1 MRSIRVLSVERERR
15 FPIRTYAAMLL
26 LLVTLCLLVPFCA
39 TAQRTTA
46 SIAGT
51 IMDSSGASL
60 PKAEVVAVETAT
72 GTSTRNISDP
82 QGSYVLS
89 NLNPGQYKLQVQ
101 APGFRSFT
109 QDGILLTVGQ
119 AASINVT
126 MIAGGASE
134 SITVTSEASQVN
146 LRSQELETVITP
158 EMARQLPLN
167 GRNVLQLMTLA
178 PDVSP
183 AVPSGSYSYYNQEA
197 TRPESSA
204 GFISANGGRANSGSY
219 YLDGGINEDPFTQ
232 VANVFPNPDA
242 IQEFSYIT
250 NSYSA
255 KFGGH
260 GGGVVNAVTRGGTND
275 FHGTAYDFVRNGSL
289 NATNFFALKN
299 DGLKRNQYGASI
311 GGPIRKNSTFFFF
324 SWQGTKLRSRPSTSE
339 SVTATAAERSGDFSE
354 ISTQL
359 VDPFTGVPFK
369 GNQIPVGQFDP
380 AALALSNLTPV
391 GAPGTGLVFYETNS
405 QQNGDQFV
413 TRVDQNFGSKLRIY
427 GRYLYDK
434 LELPSPSI
442 KGNILTAGT
451 DTVYKSNNVALNAAY
466 NFNNNLVATATGT
479 FNRDS
484 VDVTGPSFFPS
495 FTDLGVKVQD
505 LCTGQAP
512 TLGFSVSGYFGA
524 FYSCSYKTPRGHL
537 GFNTNWSWTAGRHEV
552 EFGGELTR
560 ESNPFSQDF
569 VSDGYYGF
577 GSQQSGNNLVD
588 FLLGKPD
595 FFEQGAPFAYKLER
609 VSPAL
614 FVNDNWKVSRRLT
627 LSLGVR
633 WSPWL
638 PFQEQTADQT
648 VVYSEIAYNAGTVS
662 KRYPTLPPGL
672 LVGGDPGVPKAGI
685 RSFYDVFDPRVGIA
699 YDPFGDGKTSIRAGF
714 GIYQDQ
720 PIGVGY
726 NNMADEASFNLFA
739 TVPFPGSFG
748 NPYSG
753 QTDPF
758 PGTFPLPPTQIF
770 PLPAAPTGF
779 SPSMVPPTIMQWNV
793 TTERQLTSNLVARA
807 AYEASE
813 AYHLYGGDE
822 ANPATYIPGNST
834 FENVQARRPK
844 QQYTNIISVQTAG
857 TSSFNA
863 LVLTL
868 EKRLSRGL
876 SLTGGFRWSKSLDEI
891 SQSNVSHVDYTKPND
906 KGFDRGPSDFDIGKQ
921 YTLSYVWQLPAFQRL
936 GTVGKSVLGDWS
948 LNGIFNA
955 HSGFPYTVLS
965 GQEFSYTG
973 NASGK
978 ERADLIGNPNLSG
991 GRPQSA
997 KLQEWFNTDAFTF
1010 NAAGTFGNS
1019 SRNSYAGP
1027 GAVNFDLGV
1036 VKSFPIRVGHF
1047 AESQKVDFKTEFFNL
1062 PNKPNFQNPD
1072 NAKSDTTTFGM
1083 VLNAQDPR
1091 IIQFSL
1097 KYSF

>member
-1 MRSIRVLSVERERR
+1 
-15 FPIRTYAAMLL
+15 
-26 LLVTLCLLVPFCA
+26 
-39 TAQRTTA
+39 
-46 SIAGT
+46 
-51 IMDSSGASL
+51 MDSSEASL
-60 PKAEVVAVETAT
+60 PKAEVIAVETAT
-72 GTSTRNISDP
+72 GTSTRTLSDS

-101 APGFRSFT
+101 APGFRSFI

-119 AASINVT
+119 AASLNVT
-126 MIAGGASE
+126 MVPGGTSE

-183 AVPSGSYSYYNQEA
+183 AVPLGSDSYYNQEA
-197 TRPESSA
+197 TRPESTA
-204 GFISANGGRANSGSY
+204 GFVSANGGRANSGAY

-275 FHGTAYDFVRNGSL
+275 FHGTAYEFLRNGAL
-289 NATNFFALKN
+289 NATNYFESTN
-299 DGLKRNQYGASI
+299 DGLKRNQYGTSI
-311 GGPIRKNSTFFFF
+311 GGPIRKDSTFFFF
-324 SWQGTKLRSRPSTSE
+324 SWQGTKLRARPSTQSA
-339 SVTATAAERSGDFSE
+339 VTATAAQRGGDFSG
-354 ISTQL
+354 IPTQL
-359 VDPFTGVPFK
+359 IDPFTGVPFS

-380 AALALSNLTPV
+380 AALQLMNLTPV
-391 GAPGTGLVFYETNS
+391 GEPGTGLAFYQVNS
-405 QQNGDQFV
+405 QQNGYQFV
-413 TRVDQNFGSKLRIY
+413 TRVDQNFGKKLRIY

-442 KGNILTAGT
+442 QGNILTAGT
-451 DTVYKSNNVALNAAY
+451 DTVYKSNNAALNAAY
-466 NFNNNLVATATGT
+466 IFNNNLVATATVT

-484 VDVTGPSFFPS
+484 VAVLGPSFFPS
-495 FTDLGVKVQD
+495 FTEVGVNVQD
-505 LCTGQAP
+505 LCAGGGK

-524 FYSCSYKTPRGHL
+524 FYSCSYKSPRGHL
-537 GFNTNWSWTAGRHEV
+537 GFNTNWAWTAGRHEV

-560 ESNPFSQDF
+560 ETNPFAQDF
-569 VSDGYYGF
+569 VSDGYFSF

-595 FFEQGAPFAYKLER
+595 FFEQGAPFAYKLVR

-614 FVNDNWKVSRRLT
+614 FVNDEWKVSRRLS

-648 VVYSEIAYNAGTVS
+648 VVYSQSAYNAGTVS
-662 KRYPTLPPGL
+662 TRYPTLPPGL

-685 RSFYDVFDPRVGIA
+685 RSFYDLFDPRVGVA

-726 NNMADEASFNLFA
+726 NNMADEAPFNLFVS
-739 TVPFPGSFG
+739 VPFPGSFG

-758 PGTFPLPPTQIF
+758 PGTFPLPSTQMF
-770 PLPAAPTGF
+770 PLPMSPTGF

-793 TTERQLTSNLVARA
+793 TAERQLASNLVARA

-834 FENVQARRPK
+834 FENVQARRPE
-844 QQYTNIISVQTAG
+844 QQFTNIVSVQTAG

-863 LVLTL
+863 VVLTL

-876 SLTGGFRWSKSLDEI
+876 SVTGGFRWSKSLDEI
-891 SQSNVSHVDYTKPND
+891 SQTDVSHVDYTKPND
-906 KGFDRGPSDFDIGKQ
+906 KGFDRGPSDFDLRKQ
-921 YTLSYVWQLPAFQRL
+921 FTLSYVWQLPAFQRL
-936 GTVGKSVLGDWS
+936 GMVGQHVLGDWS
-948 LNGIFNA
+948 LNGIFST

-965 GQEFSYTG
+965 GLENSFIG

-978 ERADLIGNPNLSG
+978 ERADVIGNPNLSG
-991 GRPQSA
+991 GRPESA
-997 KLQEWFNTDAFTF
+997 KLNEWFNTAAFTY
-1010 NAAGTFGNS
+1010 NAAGTFGDS
-1019 SRNSYAGP
+1019 RRNSFVGP
-1027 GAVNFDLGV
+1027 GFADFDLGV
-1036 VKSFPIRVGHF
+1036 VKSFPIRLGHF
-1047 AESQKVDFKTEFFNL
+1047 AESQKVDFRAEFFNV
-1062 PNKPNFQNPD
+1062 PNKPNFYNPD
-1072 NAKSDTTTFGM
+1072 ATVLDTTFGE
-1083 VLNAQDPR
+1083 VLSAADPR

-1097 KYSF
+1097 KYIF